1 MKSFVMFHTMLVS
14 ASTPIDVGYFI
25 CPFKGEKEGKRNI
38 CKGLVFGKVP
48 FCLRNYCIQY
58 TKVQKDFSE
67 FLFVDV
73 A

>member
-38 CKGLVFGKVP
+38 CKGLVFWESSASESIVSS
-48 FCLRNYCIQY
+48 IQKY
-58 TKVQKDFSE
+58 EWISLSS
-67 FLFVDV
+67 FL
-73 A
+73 